1 MGSLGRYSDAS
12 DFCHSVWWFGGYS
25 STFIGE
31 WCFTVWMYNKLPLH
45 PPVHGLLNCFQFV
58 AVVHK
63 PAVSVHRQLCVDVCF
78 HFS

>member
-1 MGSLGRYSDAS
+1 MGSLGRYCDAS
-12 DFCHSVWWFGGYS
+12 DFRHSVWWFGGYS

-31 WCFTVWMYNKLPLH
+31 WCFSVWMYNKLPSH

-58 AVVHK
+58 AVVNK
-63 PAVSVHRQLCVDVCF
+63 PAVSVHRQLYVDVCF